1 MKENEYEKEIREII
15 DTLIHK
21 LQEQDMARRDLNK
34 FQKVWLEKYT
44 ADKFM
49 ENDNSKIII

>member
-15 DTLIHK
+15 DTLIQK
-21 LQEQDMARRDLNK
+21 LHDQGMAKRDLNK

>member
-1 MKENEYEKEIREII
+1 LKENEYEKEIREII